1 MNPWP
6 AAHTFLPTPAGPRQ
20 LKVFGCSLPS
30 GDSAAPGEVLR
41 ADAQGLL
48 VSARGGVVL
57 LNEIQ
62 LEGKR
67 RMPAGEFLRGHPI
80 APGTVLG

>member
-6 AAHTFLPTPAGPRQ
+6 AAHTFLPTPAGLRQ
-20 LKVFGCSLPS
+20 LKIFGCSLPGS
-30 GDSAAPGEVLR
+30 EYAAPGEVLR
-41 ADAQGLL
+41 TDGQGIFVSAQGG
-48 VSARGGVVL
+48 AIL

-80 APGTVLG
+80 APGTILG